1 MAFKQT
7 PVTVSAEFQA
17 KFVSAEFQA
26 KFDSWFSACDKKR
39 TDYYSF
45 EYPGLVETT
54 DYVLEAQDRAR
65 YIRIV
70 AVEYSRSTG
79 ERITSS
85 AWAFIDKSNGDVLK
99 ADSATRPAKGARGN
113 IFDEHNG
120 MHRIG
125 VYGPAYNR

>member
-1 MAFKQT
+1 MAFNQT
-7 PVTVSAEFQA
+7 TIAISAEFRT
-17 KFVSAEFQA
+17 
-26 KFDSWFSACDKKR
+26 KFDSWFAACQKKR
-39 TDYYSF
+39 KDHYGF
-45 EYPGLVETT
+45 EYPGLVQTT
-54 DYVLEAQDRAR
+54 RYELEAQDRAR
-65 YIRIV
+65 YIRIA

-120 MHRIG
+120 MLRIG

>member
-7 PVTVSAEFQA
+7 PVAISAPEDFYP
-17 KFVSAEFQA
+17 KFL
-26 KFDSWFSACDKKR
+26 SWFEACQKKR
-39 TDYYSF
+39 KDYYAF

-54 DYVLEAQDRAR
+54 RYELEAEHRTR

>member
-7 PVTVSAEFQA
+7 PVAISPEFQT
-17 KFVSAEFQA
+17 
-26 KFDSWFSACDKKR
+26 KFDSWFAACQKKR
-39 TDYYSF
+39 KAYYDR
-45 EYPGLVETT
+45 EYPALTEITRY
-54 DYVLEAQDRAR
+54 DLEAEDRAR

-70 AVEYSRSTG
+70 AREYSRSTG

>member
-7 PVTVSAEFQA
+7 PVAVSAEFQA
-17 KFVSAEFQA
+17 KFE
-26 KFDSWFSACDKKR
+26 SWFAACQKKR
-39 TDYYSF
+39 KDYYAS
-45 EYPGLVETT
+45 EYPALTEITSY
-54 DYVLEAQDRAR
+54 DLEAEDRAR
-65 YIRIV
+65 YIRI
-70 AVEYSRSTG
+70 AAREYSRSTG

-120 MHRIG
+120 MQRIG